1 MNEETEAKLNAEIVE
16 LRAALE
22 VARKTLVTACGDKA
36 PYVRVALDRIDGA
49 LRAGEAALRSR

>member
-1 MNEETEAKLNAEIVE
+1 MNEETEAKLNAEILE